1 VFSPCGPLTKHWVK
15 GHQLENIDR
24 FEAKLGGD
32 PFRGLI
38 ADEAKMYLPEMEQ
51 RKGSTPFLIERI
63 MADASSICA
72 SSWAGIFILLPNC
85 LFAFHNDCACNQRKR
100 RLRRSQ
106 AANPLDLQ
114 GDFANSF
121 ARKMISAVRCLR
133 KSGMMPDLPN
143 PQGVCPGKIS
153 RADYFPSTRPRR

>member
-38 ADEAKMYLPEMEQ
+38 ADEAKMFLPEMEQ

-63 MADASSICA
+63 MADRLIHLCFELGWNLHPASE
-72 SSWAGIFILLPNC
+72 
-85 LFAFHNDCACNQRKR
+85 LF
-100 RLRRSQ
+100 
-106 AANPLDLQ
+106 
-114 GDFANSF
+114 
-121 ARKMISAVRCLR
+121 VRV
-133 KSGMMPDLPN
+133 
-143 PQGVCPGKIS
+143 PQ
-153 RADYFPSTRPRR
+153 